1 VLVTPT
7 RHQGPNGGDTAKA
20 SNTQLAHG
28 SLFCFSARARLCG
41 ALFDSTGA
49 DIDEAVWSGHG
60 SRVLFDVAAA
70 VCTNDDSDGNA
81 ALFVVGAGHS
91 KPSTVAPGPLLFVIG
106 NEGRVEWLALALLA
120 CGRRCLRRLSTLCHG
135 AVHGFSALFGLNLRR
150 N

>member
-1 VLVTPT
+1 MTVTPP
-7 RHQGPNGGDTAKA
+7 RRQ
-20 SNTQLAHG
+20 TQLAHG

-49 DIDEAVWSGHG
+49 GIDEAVWSCHG

-91 KPSTVAPGPLLFVIG
+91 TPSTLAPDPLLLI
-106 NEGRVEWLALALLA
+106 
-120 CGRRCLRRLSTLCHG
+120 
-135 AVHGFSALFGLNLRR
+135 
-150 N
+150 